1 MNDLSLHI
9 LDIMQNSISAGASVI
24 SLLIL
29 IDEKADLLTIS
40 VTDNGKGMTS
50 EQLAKLED
58 PFFTSRTTR
67 KVGLGIPLFKQSAVQ
82 SGGGLQVESEVGVGT
97 TVTATFGY
105 TNIDRPPLGK
115 VANAFV
121 LMVSCNP
128 GIRFELKY
136 INNGNEYIFDSFE
149 VKDVLG
155 DMPLND
161 ASVIKMLTEM
171 VEENIKDLNE
181 RKN

>member
-9 LDIMQNSISAGASVI
+9 LDIMQNSISAGASSI
-24 SLLIL
+24 SLLICV
-29 IDEKADLLTIS
+29 DEVRDLLTIS
-40 VTDNGKGMTS
+40 IADNGKGMTRA
-50 EQLAKLED
+50 QLDKLED

-82 SGGGLQVESEVGVGT
+82 SGGGLKVESEVGVGT

-105 TNIDRPPLGK
+105 ANIDRPPLGN
-115 VANAFV
+115 VANAFA

-128 GIRFELKY
+128 KIRFELKY
-136 INNGNEYIFDSFE
+136 IDQGKEYIVDSFE

-155 DMPLND
+155 GMPLHD
-161 ASVIKMLTEM
+161 ASVIKMVTEM
-171 VEENIKDLNE
+171 IEENINDLK
-181 RKN
+181 R

>member
-9 LDIMQNSISAGASVI
+9 LDIMQNSISAGASSI
-24 SLLIL
+24 SLLICV
-29 IDEKADLLTIS
+29 DEVRDLLTIS
-40 VTDNGKGMTS
+40 IADNGKGMTRV
-50 EQLAKLED
+50 QLDKLED

-82 SGGGLQVESEVGVGT
+82 SGGEFEVESEVGIGT

-105 TNIDRPPLGK
+105 TNIDRPPLGN
-115 VANAFV
+115 VANAFA

-128 GIRFELKY
+128 KIRFELKY
-136 INNGNEYIFDSFE
+136 IDQGKEYIVDSFE

-155 DMPLND
+155 GMPLHD
-161 ASVIKMLTEM
+161 ASVIKMVTEM
-171 VEENIKDLNE
+171 IEENINDLK
-181 RKN
+181 R